1 MKNFGRAVSMSSW
14 VLLVLLISFP
24 LFASRE
30 EFDQNVQKAI
40 QNGQEVIS
48 NSYIIGFK
56 KPSPF
61 IQKDSEQSLIDPPDE
76 SQRGTGN
83 IPFGEPSSGQSKESL
98 AGIMGLRGEVLAI
111 FETINAVHVM
121 MDEDEAERWRKDD
134 RVEYVEQD
142 MIVTTG
148 ATQTNPGWGLD
159 RLDEASV
166 TLDNTYVYT
175 NTGAGREI
183 YILDTGLD
191 LSNPTV
197 AAQFGGR
204 ASVIWDVNGGTGAD
218 CHGHGTQVSSA
229 AAGSTKGIAKG
240 ATVIMAKITTGCTKN
255 SAVSTSVTAFNW
267 LAANET
273 PGTIANWSSGFD
285 NPGCGTPTIST
296 SLENSIIG
304 AHDKGI
310 IVVVAAGNDSCN
322 TANYSPTRIP
332 QAFVVGA
339 TNNQLISSGKD
350 AKASFSRTGTNI
362 SAFAPGESV
371 ALLNFNG
378 VSGTNSGTSFSA
390 PYISGIFAIA
400 CQAAGTLC
408 NTAPTAASLY
418 TALRNTGTIGTVT
431 NTNGTPLTGA
441 TSRFI
446 RQQW

>member
-304 AHDKGI
+304 AHAKGI

>member
-240 ATVIMAKITTGCTKN
+240 ATRIMAKITTGCTKN

>member
-1 MKNFGRAVSMSSW
+1 MKYFRRAVLMLSW
-14 VLLVLLISFP
+14 VLLILLISFP
-24 LFASRE
+24 LLASRE

-40 QNGQEVIS
+40 QSGQKVIS
-48 NSYIIGFK
+48 NSYIIGFR

-61 IQKDSEQSLIDPPDE
+61 VQKDSEKSLIDPPDE

-98 AGIMGLRGEVLAI
+98 SAIMGLRGEVLAI

-121 MDEDEAERWRKDD
+121 MDEDEADRWRKDD

-142 MIVTTG
+142 TIVTSGT
-148 ATQTNPGWGLD
+148 TQTNPGWGLD
-159 RLDEASV
+159 RLDEASPL
-166 TLDNTYVYT
+166 LDNTYIYT
-175 NTGAGREI
+175 LNGAGREI
-183 YILDTGLD
+183 YILDSGLD

-218 CHGHGTQVSSA
+218 CNGHGTQVSSA

-240 ATVIMAKITTGCTKN
+240 ATVIMAKITTACTGS
-255 SAVSTSVTAFNW
+255 SAVSTSITAFNW

-296 SLENSIIG
+296 PLENAIIG

-339 TNNQLISSGKD
+339 TNNALISSGKD
-350 AKASFSRTGTNI
+350 AKASFSHTGTNI

-371 ALLNFNG
+371 ALLNYNG
-378 VSGTNSGTSFSA
+378 VSVTNSGTSFSA

-418 TALRNTGTIGTVT
+418 TALRNTGTVGTVT